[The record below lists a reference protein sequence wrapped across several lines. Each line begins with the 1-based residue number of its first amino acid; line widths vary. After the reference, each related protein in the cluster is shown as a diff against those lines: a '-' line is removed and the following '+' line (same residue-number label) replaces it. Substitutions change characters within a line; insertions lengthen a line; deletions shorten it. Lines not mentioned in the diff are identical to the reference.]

1 MEWKIT
7 EVGSGWNIKNRHLLD
22 YPKFTI
28 IDESANPVNTGS
40 FIGGIGD
47 GPYFDGNY
55 YWFGDCITPAEGS
68 ELCSVGSADTTSP
81 II

>member
-28 IDESANPVNTGS
+28 IDESADPVNTMN
-40 FIGGIGD
+40 FIAYNGI
-47 GPYFDGNY
+47 PRFDGDY
-55 YWFGDCITPAEGS
+55 YWFGSCITPVEGS
-68 ELCSVGSADTTSP
+68 NLCRVGSADTTSP

>member
-7 EVGSGWNIKNRHLLD
+7 EVGSGWSIKNRHLLD

-28 IDESANPVNTGS
+28 IDESADPVNTMS
-40 FIGGIGD
+40 FVAYGGTS
-47 GPYFDGNY
+47 PYFDGDY
-55 YWFGDCITPAEGS
+55 YWFGCITPFEGS
-68 ELCSVGSADTTSP
+68 DLCSVGSADTTSP